1 VTRRFSVARRDGAPY
16 AEVVEVEPNT
26 LHQASGSRL
35 STADPD
41 AASRLDGFYQIETG
55 WRWTRPNFAITLDAP
70 LLVSARTVR
79 LSMEVYL
86 PESLIQQLGPVTL
99 SARVNA
105 QTLPSETY
113 RQSGRFTFTRDIPP
127 AWLQQGP
134 VRIEFSVDKP
144 LHANDRELGI
154 VVANAA
160 LERVE

>member
-1 VTRRFSVARRDGAPY
+1 
-16 AEVVEVEPNT
+16 
-26 LHQASGSRL
+26 
-35 STADPD
+35 
-41 AASRLDGFYQIETG
+41 
-55 WRWTRPNFAITLDAP
+55 
-70 LLVSARTVR
+70 
-79 LSMEVYL
+79 MEVYL

-99 SARVNA
+99 SARVNG

-154 VVANAA
+154 VVAGAA